1 MEKYEFSFDDFK
13 QADNLKIGPYD
24 YHFNNEGTIVKS
36 SNLKLSIDANKYDEV
51 INIVCNITG
60 MMAFECSRCLEIFNK
75 DVNISFEHSF
85 TKQEWSVDITDIIE
99 QNIIL
104 NIPMKPL
111 CSDGCKGICQVCGTN
126 KNIKDCNCMENLN
139 KEFIEEKWKQI
150 KNNWGKYAKSK
161 KKTHSA
167 S

>member
-111 CSDGCKGICQVCGTN
+111 CSDGCKGICQVCGNN
-126 KNIKDCNCMENLN
+126 KNIKE
-139 KEFIEEKWKQI
+139 
-150 KNNWGKYAKSK
+150 
-161 KKTHSA
+161 
-167 S
+167 